1 MKSIALVVIAYN
13 RKDSLHRLLQS
24 LDNAIYDEVSIPLYI
39 SIDKSNTD
47 EVERFADEHSWRH
60 GKKTVV
66 KHERNLGLRAHV
78 LEQGRLLD
86 EYDAIVILEDDLVV
100 SPYFWTYTQ
109 QTVEKYFSCD
119 NVAGISLYSFAVNY
133 HLRSPFIPL
142 HDGHDAYFMNCAMS
156 WGQVWMKRQWKE
168 FEQWYKQHLDFT
180 YMPNLPKSI
189 CSWSEKSWLK
199 YHTRYCIETNKYFVF
214 PYVSYT
220 TNFSE
225 PGTHIRKTDTIFQ
238 VPILAGD
245 IKNLRLP
252 DIDDNC
258 IKYDGW
264 FENKALYDC
273 LRLKESECCLDL
285 NSTNGNTMKKRYW
298 LTTRRLPYKVVAN
311 FGYTRRP
318 IEKNVLEGC
327 HGLGIYLY
335 DTTVKS
341 HYPQNQGN
349 PSYLATHFIQ
359 NSFLFIRDY
368 GFRNFFNDFIQ
379 LFKAKYL

>member
-86 EYDAIVILEDDLVV
+86 KYDAIVILEDDLVV

-168 FEQWYKQHLDFT
+168 FE
-180 YMPNLPKSI
+180 
-189 CSWSEKSWLK
+189 
-199 YHTRYCIETNKYFVF
+199 
-214 PYVSYT
+214 
-220 TNFSE
+220 
-225 PGTHIRKTDTIFQ
+225 
-238 VPILAGD
+238 
-245 IKNLRLP
+245 
-252 DIDDNC
+252 
-258 IKYDGW
+258 
-264 FENKALYDC
+264 
-273 LRLKESECCLDL
+273 
-285 NSTNGNTMKKRYW
+285 
-298 LTTRRLPYKVVAN
+298 
-311 FGYTRRP
+311 
-318 IEKNVLEGC
+318 
-327 HGLGIYLY
+327 
-335 DTTVKS
+335 
-341 HYPQNQGN
+341 
-349 PSYLATHFIQ
+349 
-359 NSFLFIRDY
+359 
-368 GFRNFFNDFIQ
+368 
-379 LFKAKYL
+379 